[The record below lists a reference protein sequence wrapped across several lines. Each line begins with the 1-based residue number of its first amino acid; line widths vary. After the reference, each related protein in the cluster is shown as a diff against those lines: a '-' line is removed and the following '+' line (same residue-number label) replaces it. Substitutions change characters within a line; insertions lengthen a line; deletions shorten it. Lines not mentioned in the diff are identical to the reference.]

1 MVRSTSGAWA
11 PQRRLGASRSS
22 WPWCPWRG
30 PKRPFR
36 AAASGAPP
44 RRRARRLRRPRGR
57 RRTSL
62 TGPRSSTRRPS
73 STHRPRR
80 RSSSRPRRPSWAIC
94 PSSTRH
100 HRPWAISSL
109 APPSAAPSAPPCT
122 PAAAQAVT
130 TGFWR
135 TSSAR
140 MSAKWTGRPPS
151 SRTCSASWPSSR
163 SRSEIGNS
171 PVGSRGFTRMRPTRL
186 FRHHEP
192 PFFGRRPSRVRAPLF
207 VFGPSSWLPIARGQ
221 HRTRV
226 ETDFSLTACALAARV
241 IRA

>member
-1 MVRSTSGAWA
+1 MS
-11 PQRRLGASRSS
+11 
-22 WPWCPWRG
+22 
-30 PKRPFR
+30 
-36 AAASGAPP
+36 
-44 RRRARRLRRPRGR
+44 RRLR
-57 RRTSL
+57 
-62 TGPRSSTRRPS
+62 
-73 STHRPRR
+73 
-80 RSSSRPRRPSWAIC
+80 
-94 PSSTRH
+94 
-100 HRPWAISSL
+100 PWARSSL
-109 APPSAAPSAPPCT
+109 ASQSAAPSATRCT
-122 PAAAQAVT
+122 ATTTTTTTAPAIA

-140 MSAKWTGRPPS
+140 MSARWTSRPPS

-241 IRA
+241 IRALHLGPFGTMRRSFSLGAQVGFVRQFSFLTHPLDYPSRKVSTEPAST